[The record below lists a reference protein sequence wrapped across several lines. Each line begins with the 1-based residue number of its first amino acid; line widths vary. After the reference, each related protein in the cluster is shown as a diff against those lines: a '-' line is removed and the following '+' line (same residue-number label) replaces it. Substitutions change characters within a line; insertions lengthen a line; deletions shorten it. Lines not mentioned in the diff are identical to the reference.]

1 MPYSQRTKDFWYF
14 DVKSDGYSLDN
25 HRRKLNTPSDLS
37 KFEEYRKLDKDQA
50 ADMLEV
56 GFEIIPLDE
65 VRKKSNILVGS
76 RYRTA
81 SIKSTQYPM
90 ISLGDEGYFTIC
102 SGGTPSSTIPEYWNG
117 DINWITLA
125 DLPADDLVTEIKI
138 SERMTYR

>member
-1 MPYSQRTKDFWYF
+1 M
-14 DVKSDGYSLDN
+14 KSDGYSLDN

-76 RYRTA
+76 R
-81 SIKSTQYPM
+81 SILLNFP
-90 ISLGDEGYFTIC
+90 
-102 SGGTPSSTIPEYWNG
+102 
-117 DINWITLA
+117 
-125 DLPADDLVTEIKI
+125 
-138 SERMTYR
+138 RMNCLFVMR